1 MTPGDGGVMAEGDM
15 VAWGTASLEDCWGEG
30 GEARLLS
37 CLWEHWGGT
46 KGYGEGGAM
55 AAGIK

>member
-1 MTPGDGGVMAEGDM
+1 MAEGDM